1 MLDHAALSDCLES
14 IGLSNWATALGP
26 LLEERFSDKS
36 HGDYLSW
43 QNVVGALA
51 DADSDKNRLEKLLL
65 ELSPWRKGPWE
76 VGGVSIDSEWRSDVK
91 WARLGNA
98 IAPLADRCVLD
109 VGCGNGYY
117 AFQMREAGA
126 RAVIGVDPTLLFVM
140 QFFAINS
147 FKHDPAIFVLPVR
160 LHELPLP
167 AHKFDTTFSMGVLY
181 HQRSPLAHLQ
191 QLRTTLRPG
200 GQLVLETI
208 YMPGDEAFAFTP
220 GARYARMRNV
230 WSLPGITEL
239 KTWMRRSGYQDI
251 EVIDKSI
258 TTTSEQ
264 RSTKWMR
271 FQSLQKALDPDD
283 ANRTVE
289 GWPAPHRVVVTAINP

>member
-26 LLEERFSDKS
+26 LLEERLSDKS

-43 QNVVGALA
+43 RNVVEALA
-51 DADSDKNRLEKLLL
+51 DAGSDTNRLEKLLL

-126 RAVIGVDPTLLFVM
+126 RVVIGVDPTLLFVM
-140 QFFAINS
+140 QFFAVNS
-147 FKHDPAIFVLPVR
+147 FKHDPAVFVLPVR

-167 AHKFDTTFSMGVLY
+167 VHKFDTTFSMGVLY

-208 YMPGDEAFAFTP
+208 YMPGDESFTFTP

-239 KTWMRRSGYQDI
+239 TTWMRRSGYQDI

-258 TTTSEQ
+258 TTTNEQ

-271 FQSLQKALDPDD
+271 FQSLHEALDPDD

-289 GWPAPHRVVVTAINP
+289 GWPAPHRVAVTAINP